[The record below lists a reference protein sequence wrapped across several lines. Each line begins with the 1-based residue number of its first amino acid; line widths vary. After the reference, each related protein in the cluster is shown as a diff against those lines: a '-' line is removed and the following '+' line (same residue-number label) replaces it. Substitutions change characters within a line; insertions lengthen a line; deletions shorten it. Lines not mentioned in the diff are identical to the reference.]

1 MPCDVFIS
9 YVSDKDLFCSVS
21 DFRIHLENELRGV
34 TGNRELVVFQDKNNL
49 RAGDVYPEVLAE
61 NVRAAKVLLILLSP
75 GWLAGSRWCIHE
87 YNIFKQSMA
96 LSSKKTVAPV
106 VWYNV
111 DGLNLL
117 PDQQAT
123 LKELRDTY
131 QWTHWE
137 ALIHENWDSEK
148 LKRATGELAIDLKS
162 YFPLNG

>member
-9 YVSDKDLFCSVS
+9 YVSDKDMWGRVS
-21 DFRIHLENELRGV
+21 AFRIHLENELRGV

-49 RAGDVYPEVLAE
+49 SAGDVYPEVLAE

-96 LSSKKTVAPV
+96 LGTKKTVAPV

-111 DGLNLL
+111 DDLNLL

-137 ALIHENWDSEK
+137 DLKVLNWDSETLNRETGK
-148 LKRATGELAIDLKS
+148 LAIQLKR
-162 YFPLNG
+162 YFPLKG